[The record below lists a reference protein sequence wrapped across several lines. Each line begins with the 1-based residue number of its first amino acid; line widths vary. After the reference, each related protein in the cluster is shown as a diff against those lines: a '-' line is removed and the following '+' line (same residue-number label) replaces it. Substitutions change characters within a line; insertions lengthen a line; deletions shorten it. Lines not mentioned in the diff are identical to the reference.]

1 MFDNLAESVTSSAP
15 PASTA
20 SIPVDQA
27 INVSVGKQ
35 VTVDGENGNST
46 ESSGKQSS
54 SASSSH
60 EDRELQEWYGLSFL
74 SLGII

>member
-15 PASTA
+15 PATTA

-54 SASSSH
+54 SASSH